1 MTVAQHFQ
9 SNNAF
14 YKNNHYQR
22 GFVDRDHPLIRDG
35 HLILAEYNTRNSK
48 TSKSRFQLF

>member
-35 HLILAEYNTRNSK
+35 HLILTEYNTRNSK
-48 TSKSRFQLF
+48 ARFRLF